1 MDLQFSSKL
10 QTHLQKLGRENGFA
24 PPKSQDPADAILH
37 EYFVAETA
45 RSLFDKRR
53 KIALEALKRLDTK
66 GVIAKGLADAE
77 KGTTGTHALQD
88 TENYTSQ
95 VSFKTPSVSVDITA
109 MQNEL
114 KRLGVAD
121 DIIMKALLRAK
132 KTAKPAE
139 SYSVA
144 VKTT

>member
-1 MDLQFSSKL
+1 MDMQFSSKL

-37 EYFVAETA
+37 EYFVSETA

-53 KIALEALKRLDTK
+53 KIALDKLKGLDNK
-66 GVIAKGLADAE
+66 GVITKGLEAAV
-77 KGTTGTHALQD
+77 KGLTGTHALQD

-95 VSFKTPSVSVDITA
+95 VTFKSPVKSIDITA
-109 MQNEL
+109 LTNEL
-114 KRLGVAD
+114 TVLGVSA
-121 DIIMKALLRAK
+121 DIISKALK
-132 KTAKPAE
+132 KAEKIAKPAE